1 MVLEDLPKSVA
12 FYFVYYENT
21 IVLYDSWDIQ
31 ELQMMTGN

>member
-21 IVLYDSWDIQ
+21 AVLYDNWAIK
-31 ELQMMTGN
+31 NCK